1 MRLRSA
7 RPRNVMG
14 SKRRMV
20 EWSQYEV
27 ETKSLPWLAP
37 RPHRVRQSRTGRRAP
52 QQTRRPALVTLPTAT
67 APDVDAFIRRW
78 EAASGNEL
86 SNYQIFVGEFLLAH
100 RRRTAAAIARART
113 ALQARNDALGGPHS
127 LGDLLLRHTRC
138 RARGYKIRHENS
150 QEQACPLR
158 VRTNWRSID
167 VDYGRSC
174 CQSRFAFLLT
184 AFAQPRCAAS
194 GLHVDERRNSTA
206 DAGYSA
212 KGGRV
217 AEYRHSPK

>member
-86 SNYQIFVGEFLLAH
+86 SNYQIFVGEVCSRIGVEQPQPSRVHAPLSRRETTLLVVHILSATCCCVIPAAVRAATRSATKTCNVRSALSG
-100 RRRTAAAIARART
+100 RR
-113 ALQARNDALGGPHS
+113 P
-127 LGDLLLRHTRC
+127 
-138 RARGYKIRHENS
+138 
-150 QEQACPLR
+150 R
-158 VRTNWRSID
+158 VD
-167 VDYGRSC
+167 G
-174 CQSRFAFLLT
+174 
-184 AFAQPRCAAS
+184 
-194 GLHVDERRNSTA
+194 
-206 DAGYSA
+206 
-212 KGGRV
+212 
-217 AEYRHSPK
+217 